1 MSFAFA
7 KALHVLG
14 IPERSCVLVQGL
26 NSPEHIVSIMGTVLS
41 NCIFADIYM
50 TNNPQVCLYQATQT
64 KAKILVCDTY
74 KRLKL
79 SFLDK
84 HEKQLAESG
93 VVACFIFGEGLTAE
107 CANTNYSSNYLK
119 IFNWS

>member
-1 MSFAFA
+1 M
-7 KALHVLG
+7 
-14 IPERSCVLVQGL
+14 IQGV
-26 NSPEHIVSIMGTVLS
+26 NSPEHIVSIMGSVLS

-50 TNNPQVCLYQATQT
+50 TNNPQVCLNQASET

-84 HEKQLAESG
+84 HEDELADLG
-93 VVACFIFGEGLTAE
+93 VVACFIFAEGLTSESASI
-107 CANTNYSSNYLK
+107 AYKSKRLK
-119 IFNWS
+119 IYNWSQIMQLG